1 MAEGRDTSSSPSGFS
16 CTFSSFGDSET
27 NNDTSD
33 LEFSPEEGSMGST
46 IEPYMYEPEESGSD
60 SDSEST
66 DSSDD
71 SMHGERLLNTDW

>member
-1 MAEGRDTSSSPSGFS
+1 MAEGRDTSSSPSGLS

-27 NNDTSD
+27 SNDASD
-33 LEFSPEEGSMGST
+33 LEFSPEEGSTGST
-46 IEPYMYEPEESGSD
+46 IEPYMYEPEESG

>member
-1 MAEGRDTSSSPSGFS
+1 
-16 CTFSSFGDSET
+16 
-27 NNDTSD
+27 
-33 LEFSPEEGSMGST
+33 MGST
-46 IEPYMYEPEESGSD
+46 IEPYTCMYEPEESGLD

>member
-1 MAEGRDTSSSPSGFS
+1 
-16 CTFSSFGDSET
+16 
-27 NNDTSD
+27 
-33 LEFSPEEGSMGST
+33 MGST
-46 IEPYMYEPEESGSD
+46 IEPYTCMYEPEESGSD